1 MSVTIQVE
9 EEKPRYVVEQVG
21 FVSNPYFLEILVL
34 WLKFHLWIN
43 DRVYYNLACIVESE
57 TVTATTRVE

>member
-1 MSVTIQVE
+1 VSVTIQVE

-43 DRVYYNLACIVESE
+43 
-57 TVTATTRVE
+57 